1 MNGIGLD
8 KLTWRRHKWAAWVIP
23 ADSWPPSAV
32 KAVVTAENPPHA
44 AQANG
49 ETKSIRDVVPDDFGA
64 TL

>member
-1 MNGIGLD
+1 M
-8 KLTWRRHKWAAWVIP
+8 RPPRVIS
-23 ADSWPPSAV
+23 ADSWLPGTV
-32 KAVVTAENPPHA
+32 KAVVAAENPPHA